1 MNRGWQVIYN
11 SMNKKQRIEV
21 KERSRADIIKKKKN
35 PCTDEKWW
43 EKQKTIFISTSIV
56 NKIINR
62 LPSTT
67 EPVIEYCRWVYK
79 AP

>member
-11 SMNKKQRIEV
+11 SMNKNRESKSKNEAEQTLL
-21 KERSRADIIKKKKN
+21 KKKT
-35 PCTDEKWW
+35 CTDEKWW
-43 EKQKTIFISTSIV
+43 EKQKTIFISTSSV

-62 LPSTT
+62 LPSTA
-67 EPVIEYCRWVYK
+67 EPVIEYCHGSIK

>member
-11 SMNKKQRIEV
+11 SMNKNRESKSKNEAKQTLL
-21 KERSRADIIKKKKN
+21 KKK

-43 EKQKTIFISTSIV
+43 EKQKTIFISTSSV

-62 LPSTT
+62 LPSTAET
-67 EPVIEYCRWVYK
+67 VIEYCRWVY
-79 AP
+79 

>member
-11 SMNKKQRIEV
+11 SMNKNRESKSKNEAEQTLL
-21 KERSRADIIKKKKN
+21 KKK

-43 EKQKTIFISTSIV
+43 EKQKTIFISTSSV

-62 LPSTT
+62 LPSTA
-67 EPVIEYCRWVYK
+67 EPVIEYCHGSIK

>member
-11 SMNKKQRIEV
+11 SMNKNRESKSKNEAEQTFL
-21 KERSRADIIKKKKN
+21 KKK

-43 EKQKTIFISTSIV
+43 EKQKTIFISTSSV

-62 LPSTT
+62 LPSTA
-67 EPVIEYCRWVYK
+67 EPVIEYCHGSIK

>member
-11 SMNKKQRIEV
+11 SMNKNRESKSKNEAEQTLL
-21 KERSRADIIKKKKN
+21 KKK

-43 EKQKTIFISTSIV
+43 EKQKTIFISTSSV

-62 LPSTT
+62 LPSTA
-67 EPVIEYCRWVYK
+67 EAVIEYCHGSIK

>member
-11 SMNKKQRIEV
+11 SMNKNRESKSKNEAEQTLL
-21 KERSRADIIKKKKN
+21 KKK

-43 EKQKTIFISTSIV
+43 EKQKTIFISTSSV

-67 EPVIEYCRWVYK
+67 EPVIEYCHGSIK

>member
-11 SMNKKQRIEV
+11 SMNKNRESKSKNEAEQTLL
-21 KERSRADIIKKKKN
+21 KKKK

-43 EKQKTIFISTSIV
+43 EKQKTVFISTSSV

-62 LPSTT
+62 LPSTAET
-67 EPVIEYCRWVYK
+67 VIEYCHGSIK

>member
-11 SMNKKQRIEV
+11 SMNKNRESKSKNEP
-21 KERSRADIIKKKKN
+21 SRHYLKKT
-35 PCTDEKWW
+35 CTDEKWW
-43 EKQKTIFISTSIV
+43 EKQKTIFISTSSV

-62 LPSTT
+62 LPSTA
-67 EPVIEYCRWVYK
+67 EPVIEYCHGSIK

>member
-11 SMNKKQRIEV
+11 SMNKNRESKSKNEAEQTLL
-21 KERSRADIIKKKKN
+21 KKK

-43 EKQKTIFISTSIV
+43 EKQKTIFISTSNV

-62 LPSTT
+62 LPSTA
-67 EPVIEYCRWVYK
+67 EPVIEYCHGSIK

>member
-11 SMNKKQRIEV
+11 SMNKNRESK
-21 KERSRADIIKKKKN
+21 SKN
-35 PCTDEKWW
+35 EAEQTLLKSQKPCTDEKWW
-43 EKQKTIFISTSIV
+43 EKQKTIFISTSSV

-62 LPSTT
+62 LPSTA
-67 EPVIEYCRWVYK
+67 EPVIEYCHGSIK

>member
-43 EKQKTIFISTSIV
+43 EKQKTIFISTSSV

-62 LPSTT
+62 LPSTA
-67 EPVIEYCRWVYK
+67 EPVIEY
-79 AP
+79 